1 MGGFQDIIGQ
11 DLLKEHMQRGIA
23 TGSISHA
30 YILSGEKLSGKKML
44 ARTFAQTLQCEA
56 GGIEP
61 CMNCRSCKQALSGNQ
76 PDIITL
82 PLEKPKGKSPKEE
95 EKKSTSLGVDEI
107 RTQLNNDI
115 IIKPYSSPR
124 KIYILRDAEKMTV
137 QAQNALLK
145 TLEEPPSYAV
155 ILLLTANINA
165 MLPTIL
171 SRCVVLNMKPVPDDL
186 VVGYLM
192 EQMKLPDYKAQV
204 CAAFARGNFGRAKEL
219 ASSSDF
225 DRMKADV
232 LAVLKNVHRMEISQI
247 MEAVK
252 KAGDY
257 KQQIN
262 DYLDMC
268 VIWYRDLLFYK
279 AAADV
284 NRLVFREEISAIRG
298 IAGEVSYEG
307 IEDVIQALDK
317 AKRRLES
324 NVNFDLVM
332 ELLFLEM
339 KEKG

>member
-1 MGGFQDIIGQ
+1 MGRFDEIIGQ
-11 DLLKEHMQRGIA
+11 DQLKEHMRRGIA
-23 TGSISHA
+23 SGSISHA

-44 ARTFAQTLQCEA
+44 AGAFAQTLQCEA
-56 GGIEP
+56 GGTEP
-61 CMNCRSCKQALSGNQ
+61 CMNCRSCKQCLSGNQ
-76 PDIITL
+76 PDIITI
-82 PLEKPKGKSPKEE
+82 PLEQQGGKKAKEG
-95 EKKSTSLGVDEI
+95 EKKSTSIGVDEI
-107 RTQLNNDI
+107 RKQLNNDI
-115 IIKPYSSPR
+115 VIKPYSSPR
-124 KIYILRDAEKMTV
+124 KIYIIRDAEKMTV

-165 MLPTIL
+165 LLPTIL
-171 SRCVVLNMKPVPDDL
+171 SRCVVLNMKPVSDEQ

-204 CAAFARGNFGRAKEL
+204 CAAFARGNIGRAKEL
-219 ASSSDF
+219 ASSNDF
-225 DRMKADV
+225 DRMKGDV
-232 LAVLKNVHRMEISQI
+232 LSVLKYVREMEISQI

-257 KQQIN
+257 KSQIN

-268 VIWYRDLLFYK
+268 VIWYRDILFFK
-279 AAADV
+279 ATADV
-284 NRLVFREEISAIRG
+284 NRLVFREEISSIRN
-298 IAGEVSYEG
+298 IANDVSYEG
-307 IEDVIQALDK
+307 IEEVIQALDK
-317 AKRRLES
+317 AKRRLEA